1 MKLNKPIEKRKA
13 EAFDDLKELYFNFDW
28 EKETTLKFVTEMG
41 MILTVAQL
49 DIQIKEKK
57 WQLCENYMTN

>member
-57 WQLCENYMTN
+57 

>member
-1 MKLNKPIEKRKA
+1 MKLNKSIEKRKA

-28 EKETTLKFVTEMG
+28 EKETPLKFVTDMG

-49 DIQIKEKK
+49 DIQIKEK
-57 WQLCENYMTN
+57 